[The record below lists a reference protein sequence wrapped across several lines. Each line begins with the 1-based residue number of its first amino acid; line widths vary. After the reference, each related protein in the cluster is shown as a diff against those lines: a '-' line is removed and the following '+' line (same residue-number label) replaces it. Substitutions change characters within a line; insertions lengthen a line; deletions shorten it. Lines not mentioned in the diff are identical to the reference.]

1 MRAYCRKAW
10 GFNSPSLHFLSILL
24 NQHDTLS
31 NASQFELVLRDDPED
46 DEARLLL
53 AVVYNNKADA
63 AYDKGDWASALAS
76 VERAIALNPKKL
88 YLHNKAVVLYQM
100 GRHREALRYV
110 RRARRSPPDPIEIV
124 DGWSE

>member
-1 MRAYCRKAW
+1 MTRRTCE
-10 GFNSPSLHFLSILL
+10 LHWWKGWCYRQLEENDLAIP
-24 NQHDTLS
+24 
-31 NASQFELVLRDDPED
+31 ELELALRDDPED

-53 AVVYNNKADA
+53 AVVYNNKGDA

-100 GRHREALRYV
+100 GRHREALGYV

-124 DGWSE
+124 DGQLE